1 MIHTFSAYNATGEIE
16 LNRFHLLRC
25 SVIAYIIVPPSPIN

>member
-16 LNRFHLLRC
+16 LNRFHLLMVLFLGFIPR
-25 SVIAYIIVPPSPIN
+25 YL